1 MKQRALGRSG
11 LEVGCI
17 GLGAM
22 PLSLEGRPEEGEAIR
37 VIHAA
42 LEHGVTLIDTAD
54 VYCLDDGDLG
64 HNERL
69 IARALRE
76 WPDGARVLVATKG
89 GLERP
94 GGDWTRNGRPEHI
107 KAACERS
114 LRALGVDC
122 LGLYQLHAPD
132 PAVPF
137 ADSVGAIAELQRA
150 GKVRHVGLSNV
161 SVSQIEDAGAIVS
174 VVSVQNRCNPYDRSA
189 FATGVVDHCSRH
201 GIAFL
206 PYSPVGGHFGH
217 ARVGGDG
224 LLVRLAAKHQATPY
238 QVCLAWLL
246 ASSPAMI
253 PIPGAR
259 RRESA
264 LSSAAAAELELQG
277 ADLAAL
283 DRAFPTGTAR
293 ATLESR

>member
-1 MKQRALGRSG
+1 
-11 LEVGCI
+11 
-17 GLGAM
+17 M
-22 PLSLEGRPEEGEAIR
+22 PLSLEGRPEEGDAIR

-54 VYCLDDGDLG
+54 AYCLDDGDLG

-94 GGDWTRNGRPEHI
+94 GGDWTRNGRPAHL

-137 ADSVGAIAELQRA
+137 ADSVGALADMQRA
-150 GKVRHVGLSNV
+150 GKVLHVGLSNV
-161 SVSQIEDAGAIVS
+161 SVSQIEEAEAIVS
-174 VVSVQNRCNPYDRSA
+174 VVSVQNRCNPYDRGA
-189 FATGVVDHCSRH
+189 FATGVVDHCARH

-217 ARVGGDG
+217 ERVASDPLLARVASG
-224 LLVRLAAKHQATPY
+224 HEATPY

-259 RRESA
+259 RVESA
-264 LSSAAAAELELQG
+264 LSSAAAAQLELRP
-277 ADLAAL
+277 ADAAAL
-283 DRAFPTGTAR
+283 NRAFPT
-293 ATLESR
+293 